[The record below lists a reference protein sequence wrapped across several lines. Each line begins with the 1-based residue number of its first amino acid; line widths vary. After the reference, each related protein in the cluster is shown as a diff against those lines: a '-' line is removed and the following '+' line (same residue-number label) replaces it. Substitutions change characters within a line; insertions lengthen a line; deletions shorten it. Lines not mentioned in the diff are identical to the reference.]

1 MLGILVKI
9 NSWYR
14 QVLKL
19 TKKNMKK
26 SLVGLAVISVIAIL
40 IYTQIT
46 LFVIQP
52 IGIIPE
58 GKTLVILKLNKTKF
72 IDSADA
78 MCEREMGGVNL
89 FCRIGMLGAVTS
101 KSEILFKLPYSSV
114 LYEISTGGVTYDR

>member
-14 QVLKL
+14 QALKL
-19 TKKNMKK
+19 RNKNMKK

-58 GKTLVILKLNKTKF
+58 GKTLVILRLNKTEF

-101 KSEILFKLPYSSV
+101 KSEILFRLPYSSV